1 LKIRNTHRKAYVNN
15 GKLSSPISK
24 PNPNGAGASDARN
37 NNPEIPGINRATITE
52 YVAAFFSCRFEKV
65 II

>member
-1 LKIRNTHRKAYVNN
+1 MKN

-37 NNPEIPGINRATITE
+37 NNPEIPGINKATITE